1 MKTKQLN
8 KKEIFIICISVLVLV
23 FIVHNLVG
31 FFFKKNLYL
40 VNDISKIK
48 NEINVNALV
57 LKDEYIYL
65 NDVETKVAEK
75 VKYPVGSNVINIPKE
90 VNLQMSTKYID
101 DKLNDL
107 EINHGDKT
115 TKNFEIKD
123 TDIKTL
129 SNSIRNRNFDDKFL
143 IEYDK
148 KKNITE
154 EEYFHDKKEFEILKE
169 VLNSKSKT
177 VKSTVSG
184 VLNSDVDN
192 YENLVGYN
200 SSNIIGNDFYLRDL
214 DENYSMKGLSIV
226 DSMNLSLLF
235 DVESSKLNRNLKAND
250 EIEITFGKN
259 NYSAHIKDLKQNDG
273 IITIVCD
280 MNDGINDLINKRFI
294 PITVIDKK
302 TKVFKIPKKSVITK
316 DSIEGVYIKKETGII
331 KFVAVKVLKA
341 DDKFAYVSTGTD
353 GEIDVNNRK
362 VKTLELYDYIVKNPR
377 FVKEGEL
384 LK

>member
-1 MKTKQLN
+1 MKTKRLN

-107 EINHGDKT
+107 EINHSDKT

-143 IEYDK
+143 VEYDK

-154 EEYFHDKKEFEILKE
+154 EEYFHLKKELEILKE
-169 VLNSKSKT
+169 VLNSKSTT
-177 VKSTVSG
+177 VKTTVSG

-235 DVESSKLNRNLKAND
+235 DVESSKFNRNLKAND

-259 NYSAHIKDLKQNDG
+259 NYSAHIKDIKQNDG

-302 TKVFKIPKKSVITK
+302 TKVFKIPKKSILTR

-331 KFVAVKVLKA
+331 KFVTVKVLKA

>member
-1 MKTKQLN
+1 MKTKRLN

-107 EINHGDKT
+107 EINHSDKT

-143 IEYDK
+143 VEYDK

-154 EEYFHDKKEFEILKE
+154 EEYFHLKKELEILKE
-169 VLNSKSKT
+169 VLNSKSTT
-177 VKSTVSG
+177 VKTTVSG

-235 DVESSKLNRNLKAND
+235 DVESSKFNRNLKAND

-259 NYSAHIKDLKQNDG
+259 NYSAHIKDIKQNGD

-280 MNDGINDLINKRFI
+280 MNDGINYLMNKRFV
-294 PITVIDKK
+294 PITMIDKK
-302 TKVFKIPKKSVITK
+302 TKVFKIPNKSIITK
-316 DSIEGVYIKKETGII
+316 DSTQGVYIKKETGII
-331 KFVAVKVLKA
+331 KFVAVKVLKT
-341 DDKFAYVSTGTD
+341 DDKFAYVSTGID
-353 GEIDVNNRK
+353 GQIDVNNRK
-362 VKTLELYDYIVKNPR
+362 VNTLELYDYIVKNPR

>member
-1 MKTKQLN
+1 
-8 KKEIFIICISVLVLV
+8 
-23 FIVHNLVG
+23 
-31 FFFKKNLYL
+31 
-40 VNDISKIK
+40 
-48 NEINVNALV
+48 
-57 LKDEYIYL
+57 
-65 NDVETKVAEK
+65 
-75 VKYPVGSNVINIPKE
+75 
-90 VNLQMSTKYID
+90 
-101 DKLNDL
+101 
-107 EINHGDKT
+107 
-115 TKNFEIKD
+115 
-123 TDIKTL
+123 
-129 SNSIRNRNFDDKFL
+129 
-143 IEYDK
+143 
-148 KKNITE
+148 
-154 EEYFHDKKEFEILKE
+154 
-169 VLNSKSKT
+169 
-177 VKSTVSG
+177 
-184 VLNSDVDN
+184 DN

-235 DVESSKLNRNLKAND
+235 DVESSKFNRNLKAND

-259 NYSAHIKDLKQNDG
+259 NYSAHIKDIKQNDG

-302 TKVFKIPKKSVITK
+302 TKVFKIPKKSILTK